1 MKEFKEAHG
10 HLPVADLAAE
20 MKVFI
25 AMKKSSKSSSSKG
38 SKGKGKPLSVLQ
50 HEGYSSEELANIEKH
65 ADKEWD
71 AIVGS
76 FVYFVDI
83 KERGNIMEECTT
95 MESVVAG
102 SPARND
108 KRKLRKTPTES
119 PDPRNPK
126 KQKKE
131 QKDSSSEE
139 KDKLEGNTKEKGN
152 KNKKTKPSNN
162 RKSLK
167 LSVAHQLAKQK
178 KDAKSIVGS
187 IAPVLAQLTNISQ
200 KAILSVNI

>member
-126 KQKKE
+126 KQKK
-131 QKDSSSEE
+131 DSSSEE

-152 KNKKTKPSNN
+152 KNKKTKPSIN
-162 RKSLK
+162 RKSLQ